1 MDSKNVILAVVFSTI
16 VLVFWGTFFAPP
28 EMEREIQNN
37 TTNQIEE
44 GSSPSIE
51 DEGIKNELTRNNAI
65 TSVDRIEIENENIK
79 GSISLQGAIIDDVIF
94 NNYKNK
100 FFRSLNI
107 FNSVVNYIIKCSYIH
122 EPSEAKCH
130 CVGIKDCSIMK

>member
-51 DEGIKNELTRNNAI
+51 DARALASARMVFASSLAALMAALASASAEADMSFASCS
-65 TSVDRIEIENENIK
+65 SVIYSPPALPPR
-79 GSISLQGAIIDDVIF
+79 
-94 NNYKNK
+94 K
-100 FFRSLNI
+100 FLGDSQ
-107 FNSVVNYIIKCSYIH
+107 YCS
-122 EPSEAKCH
+122 
-130 CVGIKDCSIMK
+130 

>member
-65 TSVDRIEIENENIK
+65 TSVDRIVIEN
-79 GSISLQGAIIDDVIF
+79 
-94 NNYKNK
+94 
-100 FFRSLNI
+100 
-107 FNSVVNYIIKCSYIH
+107 
-122 EPSEAKCH
+122 
-130 CVGIKDCSIMK
+130 

>member
-51 DEGIKNELTRNNAI
+51 DEGIKNLLFTTISSKLTCFIFFPFAI
-65 TSVDRIEIENENIK
+65 VFI
-79 GSISLQGAIIDDVIF
+79 
-94 NNYKNK
+94 K
-100 FFRSLNI
+100 FF
-107 FNSVVNYIIKCSYIH
+107 
-122 EPSEAKCH
+122 
-130 CVGIKDCSIMK
+130 